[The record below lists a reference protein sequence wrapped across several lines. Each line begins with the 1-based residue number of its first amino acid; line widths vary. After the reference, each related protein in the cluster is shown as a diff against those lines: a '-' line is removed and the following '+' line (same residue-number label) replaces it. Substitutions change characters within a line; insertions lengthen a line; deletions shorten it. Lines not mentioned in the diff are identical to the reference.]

1 MYATRGVKSHSLGT
15 ALIELMSTPLRTV
28 EDVPPRGGP
37 GRRDAS
43 GAAGSGQAGSEG
55 RWDNRPLL
63 AGALRALS
71 FLLPLIASLGAA
83 WLLATALPTPSSTGG
98 RVLWWLAVGVTSLL
112 ALLAFDRLARRLL
125 PLAALLKLSMVF
137 PDRAPSRLGV
147 ALRSGSTKRL
157 QERALH
163 DLQEG
168 KQEPAE
174 AAATI
179 LTLAASLNAHDR
191 GTRGHSERVRGY
203 ADLIAEE
210 MGLAA
215 SERDRLRWAA
225 LLHDLGKLS
234 VPSSTLNAHDAL
246 TEEDWATLRQHPL
259 EGARLAAP
267 LRGWLGPWATAIE
280 QHHERY
286 DGTGYPYGLSGDQ
299 LSLAARIVAVADSY
313 DAMTSVRSYSAGV
326 TPAAARRELARKAGS
341 DFDPAVVRAFLNVG
355 LGRVRWVMGPLAF
368 FSVVPFAP
376 GLGGLRSTVTNTG
389 RTVALG
395 TVSLVATT
403 GIVAPQLD
411 APSAPAPRVMSGVVA
426 RPVSRPAF
434 VPPVTEV
441 PLPEPVA
448 AVVEAIESPPME
460 QSAPATG
467 ARSSPPANP
476 PPANPPPAPSAAVVR
491 PATAPPT
498 SEPSTTVVTA
508 PPTTAGA
515 VTEESPP
522 PRCPNRDKPSTK
534 APDCPP
540 AWGHTDERPPKAG
553 GKETPASPE
562 R

>member
-1 MYATRGVKSHSLGT
+1 
-15 ALIELMSTPLRTV
+15 MSTPLRTV
-28 EDVPPRGGP
+28 EDVPPHGGP
-37 GRRDAS
+37 GRRGAS
-43 GAAGSGQAGSEG
+43 ESPGSGQDGSEG
-55 RWDNRPLL
+55 RWDDRPLL

-112 ALLAFDRLARRLL
+112 ALLAFDRVARRLL

-234 VPSSTLNAHDAL
+234 VPSSTLNAHEAL

-267 LRGWLGPWATAIE
+267 LRGWLGPWASAIE

-286 DGTGYPYGLSGDQ
+286 DGTGYPYGLSGEQ

-368 FSVVPFAP
+368 FSVIPFAP

-395 TVSLVATT
+395 ATSLVATA

-411 APSAPAPRVMSGVVA
+411 ALPSPAPRVMSGVVV

-434 VPPVTEV
+434 VPPVAEV
-441 PLPEPVA
+441 PSLEPAAA
-448 AVVEAIESPPME
+448 AVEAVEPPPVGT
-460 QSAPATG
+460 SAPATG
-467 ARSSPPANP
+467 TITSPPANP
-476 PPANPPPAPSAAVVR
+476 PPARSAVAGR
-491 PATAPPT
+491 PATATPTAAPTAAPT
-498 SEPSTTVVTA
+498 SAPTSAPATTA
-508 PPTTAGA
+508 PPTTTGA
-515 VTEESPP
+515 VAEESPP
-522 PRCPNRDKPSTK
+522 PRCPNTDKPSTT
-534 APDCPP
+534 APECPP
-540 AWGHTDERPPKAG
+540 AWGHTDERPPKGG
-553 GKETPASPE
+553 GKEAPASPKP
-562 R
+562 

>member
-1 MYATRGVKSHSLGT
+1 
-15 ALIELMSTPLRTV
+15 MSTPLRTV
-28 EDVPPRGGP
+28 EDVPPHGGA
-37 GRRDAS
+37 GRRDAPGS
-43 GAAGSGQAGSEG
+43 PGSGQAGSEG
-55 RWDNRPLL
+55 RWDDRPLL

-71 FLLPLIASLGAA
+71 FVLPLVASLGAA

-112 ALLAFDRLARRLL
+112 ALLAFDRVARRLL

-168 KQEPAE
+168 KQEPA
-174 AAATI
+174 AAARTI

-191 GTRGHSERVRGY
+191 GTRGHSERVRAY

-210 MGLAA
+210 MGLAS

-234 VPSSTLNAHDAL
+234 VPSSTLNAHEAL
-246 TEEDWATLRQHPL
+246 TEDDWATLRRHPL

-286 DGTGYPYGLSGDQ
+286 DGTGYPYGISGEQ

-368 FSVVPFAP
+368 FSVIPFAP

-395 TVSLVATT
+395 TASLIATSAM
-403 GIVAPQLD
+403 VAPQLD
-411 APSAPAPRVMSGVVA
+411 VPAAPETRVMSGRA
-426 RPVSRPAF
+426 TRPAPRPIS
-434 VPPVTEV
+434 VPPAAEA
-441 PLPEPVA
+441 PLPEPATAAILEVIEPQPSEATAPAGPVA
-448 AVVEAIESPPME
+448 DTGPRPAASPAPTTVVRPTAARST
-460 QSAPATG
+460 SAPAAT
-467 ARSSPPANP
+467 
-476 PPANPPPAPSAAVVR
+476 VT
-491 PATAPPT
+491 PATA
-498 SEPSTTVVTA
+498 A
-508 PPTTAGA
+508 PTTAPAAA
-515 VTEESPP
+515 VAESKERPP
-522 PRCPNRDKPSTK
+522 PHCPNPDKPSST
-534 APDCPP
+534 APTCPP
-540 AWGHTDERPPKAG
+540 AWGQTDQRPPKAG
-553 GKETPASPE
+553 GKEEPGPAK